1 MIKYNNLNN
10 IKTTSFYNEL
20 NKLAD
25 EVQIPKGGLKSGL
38 LMNDLTQL
46 MSTKD
51 AERIKS
57 KLPFYKRSGP
67 GIIPSAIG
75 GAIGGSSIH
84 GLIRELIKKGPKHGP
99 TPGLKGAIIGG
110 ISAPVLN
117 YITMKS
123 GLYNKQALKAANKLV
138 KEN

>member
-10 IKTTSFYNEL
+10 IKTIAFNNEL
-20 NKLAD
+20 NKIAD

-51 AERIKS
+51 SERIKS

-67 GIIPSAIG
+67 GIIPSTIF

-84 GLIRELIKKGPKHGP
+84 GIIRELIKKGPKYGP